1 MARWECDFCGSEGT
15 LPDGVIVEQEQC
27 PNCGEPVMEVR

>member
-1 MARWECDFCGSEGT
+1 MTRWECDYCGSEGSAR
-15 LPDGVIVEQEQC
+15 DGEVVESLSC